1 MNIVDQQ
8 KFVTYHE
15 GMKSYTYR
23 IIIEKDEKSFHAY
36 APALPGCHSFGKT
49 IPEARRQI
57 RDAIKTYILSLIDDK
72 QKIPRDSSVESVE
85 TVSISL
91 KPSYA

>member
-1 MNIVDQQ
+1 MNIVDRQ

-23 IIIEKDEKSFHAY
+23 IIIKKDEKSFHAY
-36 APALPGCHSFGKT
+36 VPALPGCHSFGKT
-49 IPEARRQI
+49 VSDARRHI

-72 QKIPRDSSVESVE
+72 QKIPHDENMESVE
-85 TVSISL
+85 TISISL
-91 KPSYA
+91 KPSYT